1 MIEITSRKWMAAMA
15 ICMGCLVSAPAVA
28 DPLGDKI
35 AVGLTRDA
43 VVAMFGEEPQL
54 EKCKTVLGISSCVL
68 IWERGIF
75 SKLRYEVSFILG
87 RVARV
92 DVVAKR

>member
-1 MIEITSRKWMAAMA
+1 MIKTTLYRWMAAMA
-15 ICMGCLVSAPAVA
+15 FLASASALA
-28 DPLGDKI
+28 DPLSEKI

-43 VVAMFGEEPQL
+43 VVALFGEEPEL
-54 EKCKTVLGISSCVL
+54 ETCKTVLGLKSCVL

-75 SKLRYEVSFILG
+75 PKLRYEVNIILG